1 MNPNIKATPLSKYLN
16 IGSNPANK
24 KYIDLKP
31 RMAKTLD
38 VNNITGSF
46 ETENIAGI
54 ESTAN
59 NRSVNSTTP
68 TTISKGVACLTHLPP
83 EPLGINFLIKNFTAA
98 T

>member
-24 KYIDLKP
+24 KYIDLNP
-31 RMAKTLD
+31 NMAKILD
-38 VNNITGSF
+38 VNSIIGSF

-54 ESTAN
+54 LSTAN

-68 TTISKGVACLTHLPP
+68 TTISKGVA
-83 EPLGINFLIKNFTAA
+83 
-98 T
+98 